1 MNKTFRILELI
12 WLFIGCIAI
21 LLCAFS
27 ILSGD
32 TRGAIY
38 FIVLTFAAGLMYAVR
53 RKQRVK
59 FESGQKQKE
68 QEQKK

>member
-12 WLFIGCIAI
+12 WLFIGCIAV

-27 ILSGD
+27 IISQD

-38 FIVLTFAAGLMYAVR
+38 FLVLTFASGLMYAVR
-53 RKQRVK
+53 RRQRIK
-59 FESGQKQKE
+59 FDKAQ
-68 QEQKK
+68 QEKAEKK

>member
-27 ILSGD
+27 IVSQD

-38 FIVLTFAAGLMYAVR
+38 FLVLTFASGLMYAVR
-53 RKQRVK
+53 RRQRIK
-59 FESGQKQKE
+59 FDKTQ
-68 QEQKK
+68 QEKAQKK

>member
-12 WLFIGCIAI
+12 WLFIGSIAI

-27 ILSGD
+27 IISQD

-38 FIVLTFAAGLMYAVR
+38 FLVLTFASGLMYAVR
-53 RKQRVK
+53 RRQRIK
-59 FESGQKQKE
+59 FETSKKE
-68 QEQKK
+68 KELKK

>member
-1 MNKTFRILELI
+1 MNKTFRILELS

-27 ILSGD
+27 IISQD

-38 FIVLTFAAGLMYAVR
+38 FLVLTFASGLMYAVR
-53 RKQRVK
+53 RRQRIK
-59 FESGQKQKE
+59 FDKTQ
-68 QEQKK
+68 QEKAQKK